1 MCARRPVINTIEK
14 KILMHSFEVFEIP
27 LGPAL
32 LGISSLPGLQG
43 NFSADIEKIFNW
55 NPAIIVS
62 LTEKKEM
69 EDLGARDF
77 IPLIEKEKIPWLHF
91 PIKDFGIVDQQQ
103 KFLWEPTSKNI
114 HQKLNNGDRI
124 LVHCRGGCGRSGM
137 IVLRIM
143 IEFGEDPE
151 EALERLRKIRPCAV
165 ETEAQE
171 NWAKLTE
178 ANNG

>member
-1 MCARRPVINTIEK
+1 
-14 KILMHSFEVFEIP
+14 MHSFEVFEIP

-32 LGISSLPGLQG
+32 LGISCLPGLQG

-103 KFLWEPTSKNI
+103 EILWEPISKNI
-114 HQKLNNGDRI
+114 HKKINDGARI
-124 LVHCRGGCGRSGM
+124 LVHCRAGCGRTGM

-143 IEFGEDPE
+143 VEFGEDPD
-151 EALERLRKIRPCAV
+151 EALERLRKVRPCAV
-165 ETEAQE
+165 ETKAQE
-171 NWAKLTE
+171 NWARMLSVRKSE
-178 ANNG
+178 C

>member
-1 MCARRPVINTIEK
+1 MCARRPVINIIEK
-14 KILMHSFEVFEIP
+14 KILMHPFEVFEIS

-32 LGISSLPGLQG
+32 LGISCLPGLQG
-43 NFSADIEKIFNW
+43 NFLADIEKIFNW
-55 NPAIIVS
+55 KPATIVS

-77 IPLIEKEKIPWLHF
+77 ISLIEKEKIPWLHF
-91 PIKDFGIVDQQQ
+91 PINDFGIVDQQR
-103 KFLWEPTSKNI
+103 KFLWESISKNI
-114 HQKLNNGDRI
+114 HQKINNGDRI

-151 EALERLRKIRPCAV
+151 KALERLRKIRPCAV

>member
-32 LGISSLPGLQG
+32 LGISCLPGLQG

-77 IPLIEKEKIPWLHF
+77 TSLIEKEKIPWLHF

-103 KFLWEPTSKNI
+103 NFLWEPISKNI
-114 HQKLNNGDRI
+114 HQKINNGDRI

-151 EALERLRKIRPCAV
+151 EALKRLRKIRPCAV

-171 NWAKLTE
+171 HWAKLTA

>member
-1 MCARRPVINTIEK
+1 MCARRPVINIIEK
-14 KILMHSFEVFEIP
+14 KILMHSFKVFEIS

-32 LGISSLPGLQG
+32 LGISCLPGFQG
-43 NFSADIEKIFNW
+43 SFSADIEKIFNW
-55 NPAIIVS
+55 NPATIVS
-62 LTEKKEM
+62 LTEEKEM
-69 EDLGARDF
+69 EDLGAKDF
-77 IPLIEKEKIPWLHF
+77 ISLIEKEKIQWLHF
-91 PIKDFGIVDQQQ
+91 PIKDFGTVDQ
-103 KFLWEPTSKNI
+103 KREFLWEPISKNML
-114 HQKLNNGDRI
+114 QKVNNGDRI

-143 IEFGEDPE
+143 IEFGENPE

-171 NWAKLTE
+171 NWAKLPK